1 MEFRSVYIARPAQ
14 LSARRGQLVIRQE
27 QEVAVPMEDITGV
40 LIESRAV
47 TISAAALQELSDA
60 GVTVYLC
67 DEKHLPAAVVLPM
80 NRYSRQL
87 RLLKRQIALTDAAKN
102 RLWKQ
107 VVSCKIANQARCLAL
122 MQKPGVEDLKY
133 LARNVRSGDPD
144 NLEAQAAALYFPA
157 LFGRGFTRGD
167 DCPVNSMLNYG
178 YAIVRGAVARNLVTR
193 GMEPCLGIFHR
204 GELNQF
210 NLADDL
216 MEPFRPLVDLFAA
229 SCKDEEDTL
238 TTRQKQQLFNLTN
251 YMVLQ
256 DTRRHRMI
264 TAIGRMAESY
274 SRVLQGEGTSLSLP
288 ELLALESYRYE

>member
-178 YAIVRGAVARNLVTR
+178 YAIVRGA
-193 GMEPCLGIFHR
+193 PCP
-204 GELNQF
+204 
-210 NLADDL
+210 A
-216 MEPFRPLVDLFAA
+216 
-229 SCKDEEDTL
+229 
-238 TTRQKQQLFNLTN
+238 
-251 YMVLQ
+251 
-256 DTRRHRMI
+256 
-264 TAIGRMAESY
+264 
-274 SRVLQGEGTSLSLP
+274 
-288 ELLALESYRYE
+288 